1 MERCRWCNG
10 KLKMSGSEY
19 ISYARSTSVTDAVT
33 TRRSLRGF
41 LPDEV
46 PVETIKRILNSAAR
60 APSGTNMQPWR
71 VYALTGQSK
80 SDLCGAV
87 CAEFDK
93 KSGEHSGEVQYYPS
107 KWFEPYLSRRR
118 KVGWDLYGLLGIEKG
133 DHDKTHAQHRRN
145 FVFFDAPV
153 GLIFTIHRDLAT
165 GSWLDYGMFLQN
177 IMLLAREAGLHTC
190 AQAAWS
196 DYHAIIRE
204 QLDIDAS
211 EIVVCGM
218 ALGYADESAIENQ
231 LVSERADVSEFV
243 RYFD

>member
-1 MERCRWCNG
+1 
-10 KLKMSGSEY
+10 MSGSEY

-177 IMLLAREAGLHTC
+177 IMLLAREEGLHTC
-190 AQAAWS
+190 PQAAWS
-196 DYHAIIRE
+196 DFHRVIRTVLPLSDE
-204 QLDIDAS
+204 

-218 ALGYADESAIENQ
+218 AIGYANPDLVENS
-231 LVSERADVSEFV
+231 LLTEREDAEGFTRFLD
-243 RYFD
+243 